1 VNIRIHK
8 VSNLSYVCDLSEGSQ
23 ARPVATINITLENAY
38 FVKISTQFS
47 GQLRGVMSDKTSV
60 KPAKEEYYADGK
72 AQYLQ
77 TAGGNITCLRCTAQ
91 STRTK
96 LQCGRPAI
104 KTSRT
109 QKCQYHGGRPH
120 TAETLKRIS
129 EANMLHGQATKQA
142 KEQYRHSIELIHE
155 LQDAMHVLEM
165 GDGPKIR
172 GPKPKGYKPVM
183 TQADVVR
190 MIRERLLHLN

>member
-1 VNIRIHK
+1 MTALIHEKQYASEFNAEGK
-8 VSNLSYVCDLSEGSQ
+8 V
-23 ARPVATINITLENAY
+23 
-38 FVKISTQFS
+38 K
-47 GQLRGVMSDKTSV
+47 
-60 KPAKEEYYADGK
+60 
-72 AQYLQ
+72 YLQ
-77 TAGGNITCLRCTAQ
+77 TAGGKITCLRCTAK

-109 QKCQYHGGRPH
+109 QKCQFHGGKPH
-120 TAETLKRIS
+120 SEKTLKRIS
-129 EANMLHGQATKQA
+129 EANIIHGQATKEA

-155 LQDAMHVLEM
+155 LQDAMYVLKM
-165 GDGPKIR
+165 GEGPKIR

-190 MIRERLLHLN
+190 MIKERLLHIV

>member
-1 VNIRIHK
+1 MMNPM
-8 VSNLSYVCDLSEGSQ
+8 LSSQ
-23 ARPVATINITLENAY
+23 IGGL
-38 FVKISTQFS
+38 ISDS
-47 GQLRGVMSDKTSV
+47 ILKLKSLD
-60 KPAKEEYYADGK
+60 EYSADGK
-72 AQYLQ
+72 AKYLK
-77 TAGGNITCLRCTAQ
+77 TAGGKINCLRCTAL

-109 QKCQYHGGRPH
+109 QKCQYHGGRQH

-129 EANMLHGQATKQA
+129 EANTLHGQSTKSA
-142 KEQYRHSIELIHE
+142 KEQYRHDSALMHE
-155 LQDAMHVLEM
+155 LEDAIAVLKM
-165 GDGPKIR
+165 GSGPKIR

-190 MIRERLLHLN
+190 MIQERLLHMV

>member
-1 VNIRIHK
+1 MSEK
-8 VSNLSYVCDLSEGSQ
+8 VS
-23 ARPVATINITLENAY
+23 
-38 FVKISTQFS
+38 VKH
-47 GQLRGVMSDKTSV
+47 V
-60 KPAKEEYYADGK
+60 KEECSAQGK

-109 QKCQYHGGRPH
+109 QKCQFHGGRPH
-120 TAETLKRIS
+120 SEETLKRIS
-129 EANMLHGQATKQA
+129 EANTLHGQATKEA
-142 KEQYRHSIELIHE
+142 KEQYRHDSALMHE
-155 LQDAMHVLEM
+155 LEDAIVVLKM
-165 GDGPKIR
+165 GEGPKIR
-172 GPKPKGYKPVM
+172 GPKPKGYKPVR

-190 MIRERLLHLN
+190 MIQERLLHMM

>member
-1 VNIRIHK
+1 MTDK
-8 VSNLSYVCDLSEGSQ
+8 VS
-23 ARPVATINITLENAY
+23 
-38 FVKISTQFS
+38 VKK
-47 GQLRGVMSDKTSV
+47 VN
-60 KPAKEEYYADGK
+60 EECFAEGK
-72 AQYLQ
+72 AKYLQ
-77 TAGGNITCLRCTAQ
+77 TAGGKINCLRCTAK
-91 STRTK
+91 SSSTK

-120 TAETLKRIS
+120 TEETLKRIS
-129 EANMLHGQATKQA
+129 AANTLHGQATKQA

-155 LQDAMHVLEM
+155 LQDAMYVLKM
-165 GDGPKIR
+165 GEGPRIR

-190 MIRERLLHLN
+190 MIQERLLHMM

>member
-1 VNIRIHK
+1 MMHPM
-8 VSNLSYVCDLSEGSQ
+8 LSSQ
-23 ARPVATINITLENAY
+23 ICGL
-38 FVKISTQFS
+38 
-47 GQLRGVMSDKTSV
+47 MSDSIRKLKSLDECT
-60 KPAKEEYYADGK
+60 ADGK
-72 AQYLQ
+72 AKYLQ
-77 TAGGNITCLRCTAQ
+77 TAAGKITCLRCTAQ

-96 LQCGRPAI
+96 EQCGRPAI

-142 KEQYRHSIELIHE
+142 KEQYRHDSALMHE
-155 LQDAMHVLEM
+155 LEDAIAVLKM
-165 GDGPKIR
+165 GEGPRIR

-190 MIRERLLHLN
+190 MIQERLLQSM

>member
-1 VNIRIHK
+1 MTDK
-8 VSNLSYVCDLSEGSQ
+8 VTVKQVIEGCS
-23 ARPVATINITLENAY
+23 AEGT
-38 FVKISTQFS
+38 VK
-47 GQLRGVMSDKTSV
+47 
-60 KPAKEEYYADGK
+60 
-72 AQYLQ
+72 YLQ
-77 TAGGNITCLRCTAQ
+77 TAGGKITCLRCTAK

-120 TAETLKRIS
+120 SAETLERIS
-129 EANMLHGQATKQA
+129 EANMTHGQATKEA
-142 KEQYRHSIELIHE
+142 REQYRHDCALIHE
-155 LQDAMHVLEM
+155 LQDAVYVLKM
-165 GDGPKIR
+165 GEGPKIR

-190 MIRERLLHLN
+190 MIQERILHRM